1 MTAQL
6 LDGKQTAHKVRE
18 NIKKEVDRLKTEGKP
33 VPGLAVVIVGDNPAS
48 KVYVGQKEK
57 ACEAVG
63 FNSILHRLPE
73 DTSQEELL
81 DLVEKMNKD
90 SEVNGIL
97 VQLPLPKHIDSN
109 KVIEAIDLEKD
120 VDGFHPSNMGRLVSG
135 LKSVHPCTPK
145 GIMYLLEEYEIDIE
159 GKEAVIVG
167 RSNIV
172 GKPVAHMLLDKNA
185 TVTICHSRTKNI
197 GEHTRKADI
206 LIAAVGRPRFI
217 TSDMV
222 KDGAVVVDVGINRL
236 EEGLVGDVDFEN
248 LVEKVS
254 WITPVPGGVGP
265 MTIAMLLLNTIEA
278 YKGKK

>member
-1 MTAQL
+1 MQAQL
-6 LDGKQTAHKVRE
+6 LDGKQTALKVRE
-18 NIKKEVDRLKTEGKP
+18 NIKKEVDSLKSEGKP
-33 VPGLAVVIVGDNPAS
+33 VPGLAVVIVGENPAS

-57 ACEAVG
+57 ACKAAG

-81 DLVEKMNKD
+81 GLVEKMNKD
-90 SEVNGIL
+90 PEVNGIL

-135 LKSVHPCTPK
+135 LESIHPCTPK
-145 GIMYLLEEYEIDIE
+145 GIMYLFEEYGIDIE

-197 GEHTRKADI
+197 GEHIRKADI
-206 LIAAVGRPRFI
+206 IIAAVGRPRFI

-278 YKGKK
+278 YNGNK